1 MKAGGPRPGLG
12 AADGGEGGAL
22 DAMAHSRII
31 RFLKY
36 RIADKRIPAPHCKMA
51 RWTHNT
57 WCMWRSARRGDDA
70 RYAKGN
76 LRRRSMSGRLS
87 GRKSVR
93 QRRVNQLAQGSSG
106 E

>member
-51 RWTHNT
+51 R
-57 WCMWRSARRGDDA
+57 
-70 RYAKGN
+70 
-76 LRRRSMSGRLS
+76 
-87 GRKSVR
+87 
-93 QRRVNQLAQGSSG
+93 
-106 E
+106 